1 MAITI
6 RNITEKQ
13 IQLAKDISG
22 KGTAASGVV
31 ACVDIAFSQVE
42 TIAKL
47 RDQVKALEQKCNH
60 SDAVM
65 SRLAS
70 AADEA
75 LCIVRQRNLLQ

>member
-13 IQLAKDISG
+13 IQSAKDISG
-22 KGTAASGVV
+22 RGTASAAVTD
-31 ACVDIAFSQVE
+31 CIDIAYHQTE
-42 TIAKL
+42 MIAKL
-47 RDQVKALEQKCNH
+47 LDQVQALEQKCHH

-75 LCIVRQRNLLQ
+75 LCIVRQRNLLS